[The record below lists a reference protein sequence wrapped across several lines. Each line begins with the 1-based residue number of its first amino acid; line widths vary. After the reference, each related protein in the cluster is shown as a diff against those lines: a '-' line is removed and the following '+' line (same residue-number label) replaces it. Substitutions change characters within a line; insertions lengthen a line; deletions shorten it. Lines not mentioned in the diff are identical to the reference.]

1 MHQSSPLGPQGS
13 TASDS
18 VSRSLEHPRVEL
30 CWQWNR
36 STYLFLAAAGFDFLA
51 RTALAAIVASSFG
64 SQLAGGCRHV
74 LRKLSIEREESTYWF
89 RYRSMSGSGTDHAAD
104 VERVGKN
111 LIYQIDGD
119 QGLFNPFRRLEF
131 SFKPGG
137 TQLSE
142 HHISSIGSHIIAT
155 ARVCG
160 ILFVDTEL
168 FWNKESSSGVN
179 VTGMQMESLTPYV
192 LPKLASPI
200 QFVVSLNHLLRS
212 IAKNRT

>member
-1 MHQSSPLGPQGS
+1 MIELQDRSREQNRSICSRNIPCDSNSVPDRNLRTSNAKGITIQRLHQSSPLGPQGS

-18 VSRSLEHPRVEL
+18 VSRDLEHPRVEL

-137 TQLSE
+137 T
-142 HHISSIGSHIIAT
+142 
-155 ARVCG
+155 
-160 ILFVDTEL
+160 
-168 FWNKESSSGVN
+168 
-179 VTGMQMESLTPYV
+179 
-192 LPKLASPI
+192 
-200 QFVVSLNHLLRS
+200 
-212 IAKNRT
+212 